1 MHSFWHTFT
10 SLGDSGFLL
19 PAALL
24 VGLWLF
30 LQPHTRTA
38 AWQWALMFGAC
49 GFVVM
54 VSKIAFMGWGIG
66 SARFNFTGFS
76 GHTALSTSVW
86 PVLLW
91 VVASRASRRWRMA
104 AAVLG
109 WCLAVGIGMSRLALE
124 AHSISEVMAGAM
136 LGTMVSAGFL
146 WLQRPSPA
154 PTRGRRWPFAAAI
167 VLMAAA
173 SHGRPAP
180 TQDALALIAAKL
192 AHRERPFTRAEMLAL
207 RRASSSWQPSGLTP
221 PNRLQAA
228 MHPARTV
235 SVRWCPGR

>member
-1 MHSFWHTFT
+1 MHRFWHTFT

-30 LQPHTRTA
+30 LRPHTRTA
-38 AWQWALMFGAC
+38 ACQWALMFGAC

-76 GHTALSTSVW
+76 GHTALATSVW

-91 VVASRASRRWRMA
+91 VAASRASRRWRLA

-109 WCLAVGIGMSRLALE
+109 WCLAIGIGVSRLALE
-124 AHSISEVMAGAM
+124 AHSLSEVVAGAM
-136 LGTMVSAGFL
+136 LGTVVSAGFL
-146 WLQRPSPA
+146 WLQGPAPA
-154 PTRGRRWPFAAAI
+154 PTPGRRWPLVAAV
-167 VLMAAA
+167 VLMALA
-173 SHGRPAP
+173 SQGRPAP

-192 AHRERPFTRAEMLAL
+192 ANRERPYTRAELLSL
-207 RRASSSWQPSGLTP
+207 RAVGSSSRRTD
-221 PNRLQAA
+221 AA
-228 MHPARTV
+228 L
-235 SVRWCPGR
+235 